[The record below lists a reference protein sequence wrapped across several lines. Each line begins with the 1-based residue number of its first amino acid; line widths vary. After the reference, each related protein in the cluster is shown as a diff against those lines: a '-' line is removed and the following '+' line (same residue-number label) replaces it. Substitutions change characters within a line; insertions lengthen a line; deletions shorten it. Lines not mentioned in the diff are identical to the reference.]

1 MLVNNHNTTVVT
13 DTMYTVPKCIKIR
26 SNVTLPPIF
35 RPVMNKYGF
44 IALLE
49 IDQSFEINGDTPE
62 FKPKSLGPAAYQVAK
77 YVRRTTNK
85 KFRVA
90 CRTIEGTSTHPT
102 KTACWRVA

>member
-1 MLVNNHNTTVVT
+1 MLVTTHET
-13 DTMYTVPKCIKIR
+13 HIVPACIKIR
-26 SNVTLPPIF
+26 NNVTLPPVY

-49 IDQSFEINGDTPE
+49 EGQSFEINGDTPE